1 MSISVLKSPA
11 HIAARERAKSIA
23 VETTTPDLARSLMD
37 HANSIEKDGRAFAP
51 EIMREAARR
60 LLALSK

>member
-11 HIAARERAKSIA
+11 HIAARERAKAIA
-23 VETTTPDLARSLMD
+23 AETDTFDLARSLMD
-37 HANSIEKDGRAFAP
+37 HADSIEQDGRAFAP

-60 LLALSK
+60 LLSLSK